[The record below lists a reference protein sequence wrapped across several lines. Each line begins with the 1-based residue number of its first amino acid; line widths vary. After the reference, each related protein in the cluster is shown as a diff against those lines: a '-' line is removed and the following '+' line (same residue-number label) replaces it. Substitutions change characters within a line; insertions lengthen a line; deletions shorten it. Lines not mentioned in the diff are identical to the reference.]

1 MLAIEMTWLLPL
13 LLGLVIGTVMGLT
26 GAGGGVLAVP
36 LLVYTMGLDMQV
48 ATPIALLAVG
58 LAALLGTSLGLWAGQ
73 VRYKAALLM
82 GMVGLSASPLGFWV
96 AGQSNG
102 QVLSALFAL
111 VLMWVAFNAFRHR
124 ANTAPAELDIPQPG
138 PVSPCP
144 CMLNPVTG
152 RFVWTW
158 PCARALIGSG
168 GLAGLMSGL
177 LGVGGGFVLV
187 PALQRFTNINQQSV
201 TVTSLAVIA
210 LVSLSGVVN
219 SAMSGTFQ
227 VHTGLTFSLGAML
240 GMLLGRQLGKH
251 LPTHVLKWS
260 FGGICLIVSALMI
273 ARAVG

>member
-36 LLVYTMGLDMQV
+36 LLVYAMGLEMQV

-82 GMVGLSASPLGFWV
+82 GTVGLSASPLGFWV
-96 AGQSNG
+96 AGRSNG
-102 QVLSALFAL
+102 QVLSALFAF

-124 ANTAPAELDIPQPG
+124 ANTALAELDAPQAG

-144 CMLNPVTG
+144 CMLNPDTG

-187 PALQRFTNINQQSV
+187 PALQRFTNIHQQSV

-210 LVSLSGVVN
+210 VVSLSGVVN

-260 FGGICLIVSALMI
+260 FGGICLVVSALMI
-273 ARAVG
+273 IRAAG